1 MALLAAKPMVLDGV
15 TLGAGEEIP
24 PAHWAAQRER
34 TRRALTRTRMVR
46 STDLQPVARTDSPPV
61 ASTTPLRADGPS
73 RRGRTRKAG

>member
-15 TLGAGEEIP
+15 TLGAGEEIS

-46 STDLQPVARTDSPPV
+46 STDLQPVAAADSPPV
-61 ASTTPLRADGPS
+61 VSSTPTRSGGPS
-73 RRGRTRKAG
+73 RRRKAG